1 MTAAAACAAVI
12 RSMSATVA
20 LREMP
25 PDMFGKRVLG
35 DSAGRPLPRG
45 SATGPAWPIWAETAA
60 PSAWTASVSV
70 RSPGIASSV
79 HRIWSGAVRPSG
91 ATAQ

>member
-1 MTAAAACAAVI
+1 M
-12 RSMSATVA
+12 RSRSATFA
-20 LREMP
+20 LRETP

-35 DSAGRPLPRG
+35 ESAGRLLPRG
-45 SATGPAWPIWAETAA
+45 SATGPAWPIWAEIAA
-60 PSAWTASVSV
+60 PSACTASVST

-79 HRIWSGAVRPSG
+79 HWIWSGAVRPSG